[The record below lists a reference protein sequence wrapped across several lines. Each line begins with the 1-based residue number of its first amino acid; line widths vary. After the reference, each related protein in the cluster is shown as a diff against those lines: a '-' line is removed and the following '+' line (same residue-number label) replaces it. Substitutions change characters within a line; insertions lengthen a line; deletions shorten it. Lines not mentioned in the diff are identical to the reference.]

1 MKRTLSLIRYLLLPA
16 LVLLAG
22 CKTPLSKKASGKPG
36 GPVVQAPPVVTNAP
50 PPAVQP
56 SPKAVK
62 RQAEREAERYREEV
76 RKLEKTVTGQR
87 EAQERLNAQIRTVQ
101 EQLKQAQA
109 QLQQLQGGTLDS
121 DMRLARNETALQKLK
136 DNSGLPDGAAG
147 REEALK
153 KAIAEEQR
161 KVSTQEV
168 LLEQKER
175 EVRDL
180 RHAIAAR
187 DEQLKQQKQAPEKS
201 PAVTNAPVQAASPKP
216 PPPPPVAATTAP
228 PRRVVAEQAVAE
240 GQRFMREGKPIEAEV
255 CFSRALSLHPKLD
268 DASFGLASCRYA
280 AGDMASAKKALDE
293 LLKRNR
299 RHVPALGLAGMTA
312 LKQNDLR
319 TARDRFEHAVKRS
332 PKDARL
338 HTNLAIVYD
347 GMNRKKAAM
356 KELRKAVALD
366 PNLAEARFNL
376 AILLASSQPPKLT
389 EAKHHYQAALQ
400 LGSMRDER
408 LEKILYQ

>member
-1 MKRTLSLIRYLLLPA
+1 MPRITYLLLPS
-16 LVLLAG
+16 LLLLAG
-22 CKTPLSKKASGKPG
+22 CKTFALKKQPGKPG
-36 GPVVQAPPVVTNAP
+36 TPVVQAPPVVTNAP
-50 PPAVQP
+50 RPVAQP

-62 RQAEREAERYREEV
+62 REAEREADRYREEV
-76 RKLEKTVTGQR
+76 KKLEKTVTEQR
-87 EAQERLNAQIRTVQ
+87 ETQERLNARIRAVQ

-147 REEALK
+147 REESLK
-153 KAIAEEQR
+153 KAVAEEQR

-180 RHAIAAR
+180 RQAIAAR
-187 DEQLKQQKQAPEKS
+187 DEQLKQQKRATDQP
-201 PAVTNAPVQAASPKP
+201 PAVTNVPATAAAPKP
-216 PPPPPVAATTAP
+216 MPTPPVAVTTAP
-228 PRRVVAEQAVAE
+228 PRSVVAEQAVAE
-240 GQRFMREGKPIEAEV
+240 GDRLMKEGKPIEAEV
-255 CFSRALSLHPKLD
+255 CFNRALAINPKLD
-268 DASFGLASCRYA
+268 DAKFGYASCRYA
-280 AGDMASAKKALDE
+280 AGDVAAAKKALDE
-293 LLKRNR
+293 LLKRNG
-299 RHVPALGLAGMTA
+299 RHGPALGLAGMMA

-319 TARDRFEHAVKRS
+319 TARDRFEQAVKRS

-338 HTNLAIVYD
+338 HTNLAIAYN
-347 GMNRKKAAM
+347 GLNRKNAAM
-356 KELRKAVALD
+356 KELRKAVGLD

-376 AILLASSQPPKLT
+376 AILLSSSQPPKLT

-400 LGSMRDER
+400 LGSTRDER